1 MLTNKALSE
10 YITRMLGKGKVKIEL
25 DEEDMTEI
33 VEHTLAAIRG
43 YYSGIRYIQVQ
54 GPGPID
60 LSAHNI
66 VRIIGIEKTQNN
78 VMNRLQQYIFGAPGI
93 IVYDSSFRESYISY
107 LVYQMTAN
115 QFEHMQNLTYK
126 YIPPMV
132 YLSESTSA
140 VLKCVVSTTKLTD
153 IEETSEWYRWA
164 KDYAL
169 ALAKIIVGRKR
180 SKYVLSNSQY
190 QLDGD
195 TLLQEGN
202 AEKQQLEE
210 SRIGTFFVL

>member
-1 MLTNKALSE
+1 MLTRKHLSD
-10 YITRMLGKGKVKIEL
+10 YITRMLGGGKVSVEL
-25 DEEDMTEI
+25 DEEDLTEVI
-33 VEHTLAAIRG
+33 DHTLAALRG

-54 GPGPID
+54 GPGPVD

-66 VRIIGIEKTQNN
+66 VRIVGIVKTQNN
-78 VMNRLQQYIFGAPGI
+78 IMNRLQQYIFGAPGI

-107 LVYQMTAN
+107 LIYQMTAN

-132 YLSESTSA
+132 YLSQSTTA
-140 VLKCVVSTTKLTD
+140 VLKCVVSTTNLTD

-169 ALAKIIVGRKR
+169 ALSKIIVGRKR
-180 SKYVLSNSQY
+180 SKYTLSNSQY

-195 TLLQEGN
+195 VILQEGLT
-202 AEKQQLEE
+202 EKQTMEDN
-210 SRIGTFFVL
+210 RIGTFFVL

>member
-1 MLTNKALSE
+1 MLTRKTLSE
-10 YITRMLGKGKVKIEL
+10 YITRMLGGGKVSVEL
-25 DEEDMTEI
+25 DDEDLTEVI
-33 VEHTLAAIRG
+33 DHTLDAMRG
-43 YYSGIRYIQVQ
+43 YYSGVRYIQVQ

-66 VRIIGIEKTQNN
+66 VRIVGILKTQNN
-78 VMNRLQQYIFGAPGI
+78 IMDRLQSYIFGAPGI

-107 LVYQMTAN
+107 LVYQMMGRE
-115 QFEHMQNLTYK
+115 FENLQNLTWK

-132 YLSESTSA
+132 YISEPESC
-140 VLKCVVSTTKLTD
+140 VLKCIVSTRNLTD
-153 IEETSEWYRWA
+153 IEPESEWYRWA

-180 SKYVLSNSQY
+180 SKYVLTNSQY
-190 QLDGD
+190 QIDGD
-195 TLLQEGN
+195 AILQEGN
-202 AEKQQLEE
+202 QEKQALED

>member
-10 YITRMLGKGKVKIEL
+10 YVTRMLGKGKVKIEL